1 MAISKGRQFEILR
14 ELLAEVDE
22 LRFVDL
28 DRAAER
34 HGLTRDALFTV
45 VEPLLYLEFFP
56 GDGANP
62 ITWMHE
68 LEYEDGVLSRG
79 IGAEHDGV
87 PVRTLETQPPDHD
100 TALDLYLSASIMN
113 SLEPNPTLASALG
126 RLAEVVR
133 VTLIA
138 PLEQPPALGVVQ
150 QAWNEQRSV
159 VVKYLADGAEAAVAK
174 EILPWRIFAN
184 WGRWYV
190 KGTSTEH
197 GEERTYR
204 VDRMVDARLGDT
216 PVERT
221 EHQPIPEWFSMEHNV
236 RSVRVRMPADLEP
249 SLATPIRFSDRTAL
263 PDGREEVT
271 ITVNG
276 DPRLE
281 HLLVSLPPDAEVLEP
296 AEFAE
301 RRRAHAAR
309 LLADY
314 A

>member
-1 MAISKGRQFEILR
+1 MALNKGRQFEILR

-22 LRFVDL
+22 RRFVDL
-28 DRAAER
+28 DDAAGR
-34 HGLTRDALFTV
+34 YGLTREALYAI

-56 GDGANP
+56 DDAANP
-62 ITWMHE
+62 ISWMYQ
-68 LEYEDGVLSRG
+68 LEYDDGLLSRG
-79 IGAEHDGV
+79 IGAERNGV
-87 PVRTLETQPPDHD
+87 PVRTLETQPPEHD

-113 SLEPNPTLASALG
+113 SLEPNPTLTSALA

-159 VVKYLADGAEAAVAK
+159 VTKYLADGAETAAEK

-204 VDRMVDARLGDT
+204 IDRMLEARLGDT
-216 PVERT
+216 PVERAD
-221 EHQPIPEWFSMEHNV
+221 HQPIPGWFSMEHNV
-236 RSVRVRMPADLEP
+236 RSVRVRMRTESAR
-249 SLATPIRFSDRTAL
+249 SLATPIRFTDQVEL
-263 PDGREEVT
+263 PDGRAEVT

-301 RRRAHAAR
+301 RRRTHAAR